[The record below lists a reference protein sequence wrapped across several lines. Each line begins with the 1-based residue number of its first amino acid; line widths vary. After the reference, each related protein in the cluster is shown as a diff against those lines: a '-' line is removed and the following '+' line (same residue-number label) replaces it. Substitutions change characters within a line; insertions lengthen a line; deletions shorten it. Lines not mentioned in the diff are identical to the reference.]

1 MGSAGKQ
8 VAVKVSRKMHDVLVD
23 GAKRTNMSI
32 TEFTDLVLRSK
43 VETELPLAVNAA
55 ELRQVDRKSKT
66 AKNDLKA
73 TLAQARV
80 IFEDR
85 LPATM
90 RETLGLMRQLAAR
103 RRK

>member
-1 MGSAGKQ
+1 MGKKY
-8 VAVKVSRKMHDVLVD
+8 AVTVSKKMHEVLED
-23 GAKRTNMSI
+23 GARRTGLSM
-32 TEFTDLVLRSK
+32 TEFTDLVLRGK
-43 VETELPLAVNAA
+43 VEDELPLALSNA
-55 ELRQVDRKSKT
+55 ELRQEVKSSKT
-66 AKNDLKA
+66 PGDNLKV

-80 IFEDR
+80 LFNER